1 MHAVASFI
9 AQVETAKL
17 MEPGKC
23 AFDDPSRSAEA
34 AAVRGA
40 AFGEGGLNALAVQR
54 VAMRLRIVAA
64 VALHQRRFAPRT
76 ARSAAQGRNRRHQR
90 QELRYVMAIRGRQD
104 GGQRNTPCL
113 GENVMFRP
121 RLTAIGWVRSSF
133 FPPRSAR
140 TEALSTM
147 ARARSSSPRWRN
159 SVRRTAWSRRHTP
172 ARCHRTSRRQQV
184 LPEPQPISFGSICQG
199 IPLRKTNKIPV
210 KAARSATRGR
220 PMFLNRRRGGFG
232 NNGSIRRH
240 KASSIRRL
248 DMRDR
253 LTLGHATV
261 PSLRKQ
267 YKWHVSYF

>member
-1 MHAVASFI
+1 MHAGASFV
-9 AQVETAKL
+9 AKVETAKL
-17 MEPGKC
+17 MKPSDR
-23 AFDDPSRSAEA
+23 AFDHPSRSAEA
-34 AAVRGA
+34 ASVRGA
-40 AFGEGGLNALAVQR
+40 AFREGGLNALAVQR
-54 VAMRLRIVAA
+54 LAVRLRIVAA
-64 VALHQRRFAPRT
+64 VALHQGRFSSRT
-76 ARSAAQGRNRRHQR
+76 AGAAAQRRNARHQG
-90 QELRYVMAIRGRQD
+90 QELRHVVSIGGRQD
-104 GGQRNTPCL
+104 GGQRNAPCL

-147 ARARSSSPRWRN
+147 VRARSSSPRWRN
-159 SVRRTAWSRRHTP
+159 SVRRAAWSRRHTP
-172 ARCHRTSRRQQV
+172 ARCHRTSRRQHV
-184 LPEPQPISFGSICQG
+184 LPEPQPISFGSICHG
-199 IPLRKTNKIPV
+199 IPLRNTNKIPV
-210 KAARSATRGR
+210 NAARSATRGR
-220 PMFLNRRRGGFG
+220 PMFLNRRWGGFG